1 VCSSDLDTKFAHP
14 FEGTWM
20 SFMYQNTINETIKPA
35 ILLLTPVEHNRFD
48 HYPGELRREN

>member
-1 VCSSDLDTKFAHP
+1 MF
-14 FEGTWM
+14 
-20 SFMYQNTINETIKPA
+20 QNTINETIKPA